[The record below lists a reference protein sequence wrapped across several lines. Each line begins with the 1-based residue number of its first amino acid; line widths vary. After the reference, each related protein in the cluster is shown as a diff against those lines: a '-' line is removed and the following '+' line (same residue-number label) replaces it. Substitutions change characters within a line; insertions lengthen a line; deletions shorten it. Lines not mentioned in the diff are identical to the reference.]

1 MVEAPAEAAAPQ
13 PMPRRSR
20 RRLPRWRSLRVRALL
35 VVLAVVLTPLV
46 LVWWADLVD
55 QNAGTVM
62 RQRVHLALDQGGEA
76 YLEDPDR
83 VEDIARRHRV
93 WARVLHP
100 EAGGGWA
107 VVSSHDHE
115 ADLGDAVEAWFFP
128 PEDAPSLRR
137 WDAEQPELSVRPEV
151 IVAER
156 EDQGSRC
163 TLSAREDLLV
173 CSAALLLDDDAGE
186 PRILHVQQSS
196 RRAIRTLHD
205 QRYQMVKLTLVVA
218 VVGVVLGVWLGWRFV
233 RPIEDL
239 RRQIADRRAR
249 RSTAPVQLPRDDELG
264 DLATSFNGLLEAL
277 EERTAAN
284 EAFAADLA
292 HELKN
297 PLAAIRAAAEALDRD
312 TALPPHRARRLARVL
327 AGSSERL
334 DTLVSRF
341 LELARAEAG
350 LAHTAREA
358 VDLELLCRNVAAAL
372 EPGLDGVALSVDA
385 PGPVVVQAVA
395 ERLETLVR
403 NLVENA
409 AQHAGQGSGSPE
421 VRLILRAGRHRAT
434 LRVCDSGPGVAEAD
448 SDRVFDRFFSRRAGG
463 TGLGLALSRAIA
475 EAHGGTLTVDRG
487 PLPGACFVLRLPL
500 AAPAPGGGPGEDG
513 EDEDGLDDGFDDDGL
528 LDLSSAPPR
537 PPAPP
542 R

>member
-1 MVEAPAEAAAPQ
+1 MVEAPAEAAAQ
-13 PMPRRSR
+13 RSARR

-35 VVLAVVLTPLV
+35 VVLAVVLTPLA

-76 YLEDPDR
+76 FLDDPDR

-93 WARVLHP
+93 WARVLRP
-100 EAGGGWA
+100 EASGGWE
-107 VVSSHDHE
+107 VVASHDHE
-115 ADLGDAVEAWFFP
+115 ADLGDAMEAWFFP
-128 PEDAPSLRR
+128 PEEAPSLRR
-137 WDAEQPELSVRPEV
+137 WDAEQPALSVRPEI

-163 TLSAREDLLV
+163 TLSSREDLLV
-173 CSAALLLDDDAGE
+173 CSAALRLTDDAGE
-186 PRILHVQQSS
+186 ERILHVQQSS

-205 QRYQMVKLTLVVA
+205 QRYQMVKLTMVVA

-249 RSTAPVQLPRDDELG
+249 RSATPVTLARDDELG
-264 DLATSFNGLLEAL
+264 DLAASFNGLLQAL
-277 EERTAAN
+277 DERSAAN
-284 EAFAADLA
+284 ETFAADLA

-297 PLAAIRAAAEALDRD
+297 PLAAIRAAAEALERD
-312 TALPPHRARRLARVL
+312 TPLPPDRAQRLARVL
-327 AGSSERL
+327 AGSSQRL

-350 LAHTAREA
+350 LAHTAREP
-358 VDLELLCRNVAAAL
+358 VDLDALCRNVARTM
-372 EPGLDGVALSVDA
+372 ESGLDGVSLAMDS
-385 PGPVVVQAVA
+385 PGPQVVQAVP

-421 VRLILRAGRHRAT
+421 VRLILEPGHRSAT

-448 SDRVFDRFFSRRAGG
+448 SDRVFERFFSRRAGG

-475 EAHGGTLTVDRG
+475 EAHGGTLSVDQG

-500 AAPAPGGGPGEDG
+500 ASGEADGADGTELSSGGP
-513 EDEDGLDDGFDDDGL
+513 
-528 LDLSSAPPR
+528 P